1 MYYLI
6 FFKNKETFV
15 GETLKEKLIK
25 INQKKNF
32 KKKNLEKFYNRINM
46 NMN

>member
-32 KKKNLEKFYNRINM
+32 KKKIWKNFIIG
-46 NMN
+46 